1 MLGLRNK
8 HLILLLWLVM
18 HGITNSGGKWLEKRK
33 QIKEGVIC
41 EVKKV
46 RVLGC

>member
-1 MLGLRNK
+1 MLRNK
-8 HLILLLWLVM
+8 HLILLLWLVI
-18 HGITNSGGKWLEKRK
+18 HGITNSSGKWLEKRK
-33 QIKEGVIC
+33 RIKEGIIC